1 MECFVH
7 DHTERVLCSHE
18 PDAGRGCATKL
29 LWMRVQG
36 GVIRS
41 LQTTTLA
48 ELVEFSRR
56 HEREQPDPLPPSAS
70 GHRPAIAAA

>member
-7 DHTERVLCSHE
+7 EHTERVLCSHE
-18 PDAGRGCATKL
+18 PDAGHGCATKL
-29 LWMRVQG
+29 LWTRVQG
-36 GVIRS
+36 GIIRS

-56 HEREQPDPLPPSAS
+56 GERV
-70 GHRPAIAAA
+70 PALEIRAMRWLI

>member
-1 MECFVH
+1 MECFVN

-36 GVIRS
+36 GILRS

-56 HEREQPDPLPPSAS
+56 HEPHPDHDTADEPGL
-70 GHRPAIAAA
+70 AAV

>member
-1 MECFVH
+1 MDVVVQALEGVVAPMDCFVH
-7 DHTERVLCSHE
+7 EPTERVVCSHE
-18 PDAGRGCATKL
+18 PDSGRGCATKL

-56 HEREQPDPLPPSAS
+56 HDREPM
-70 GHRPAIAAA
+70 PA

>member
-1 MECFVH
+1 VH

-29 LWMRVQG
+29 LWTRVQG

-56 HEREQPDPLPPSAS
+56 QERV
-70 GHRPAIAAA
+70 PAGTAEAGVPAA